1 MLPIRILSVVNQYI
15 ILKSDALSND
25 ILVHEL
31 QLGEQLNESVH
42 HARRSDFSLMIAM
55 LTDDVRAHSQ
65 FKLPLSTSEEKTT
78 STEQLRK
85 LFQLPDEAPL
95 ALADIEGVAAFN
107 QASLVENQQLDQL
120 RLVNTLKPKPLAF
133 RDDAKYVN
141 QQVMTNTSLYCQQ
154 KHQQKNAAQ
163 SQQRAEFNV
172 NAWLTAVQ
180 TPIVKSPLMEV
191 YA

>member
-1 MLPIRILSVVNQYI
+1 M
-15 ILKSDALSND
+15 KSNVLSND

-42 HARRSDFSLMIAM
+42 HERRSDFSLMLAM

-65 FKLPLSTSEEKTT
+65 FKLPVTTSAEKTT
-78 STEQLRK
+78 TSEQLRK
-85 LFQLPDEAPL
+85 HFQLPDEAPL
-95 ALADIEGVAAFN
+95 ALKNIEALEEFN

-120 RLVNTLKPKPLAF
+120 RLANTLKPKPLAF
-133 RDDAKYVN
+133 RDDVKYIN
-141 QQVMTNTSLYCQQ
+141 QQVMGNTSLYCQQ
-154 KHQQKNAAQ
+154 KHQQKSSTQ
-163 SQQRAEFNV
+163 TQQRAEFNV

-180 TPIVKSPLMEV
+180 TTIVKSPLMEV